1 MVASRDILLDTGPL
15 VAVLDR
21 GDPQHDACVNLW
33 HDIADRC
40 ITTEAVVTEAT
51 HLAGRVG
58 GSPLPLE
65 LLLAARIPIVSIER
79 GGQEQAVRLMRH
91 YGSLPMDYTDATLVI
106 VADAVRLNT
115 VFTLDRKGFLMYRRG
130 DGSAFT
136 LLPEISSPSVE
147 SLR

>member
-1 MVASRDILLDTGPL
+1 VPASRDILLDTGPL

-21 GDPQHDACVNLW
+21 GDPYHDACVNLW

-51 HLAGRVG
+51 HLVGRAG

-65 LLLAARIPIVSIER
+65 LLLAARIPIVSIEHA
-79 GGQEQAVRLMRH
+79 GQEHAVRLMRR
-91 YGSLPMDYTDATLVI
+91 YGMLPMDYTDATLVI

-115 VFTLDRKGFLMYRRG
+115 VFTLDRKGFLIYRRG
-130 DGSAFT
+130 DGSEFT
-136 LLPEISSPSVE
+136 LLPEAEASN
-147 SLR
+147 